1 MVELVRDLK
10 RTHTILLVE
19 HDIQAVFSIADR
31 ITVLVSGRTVVT
43 GTPEQVRTN
52 AEVRE
57 AYLGEE

>member
-1 MVELVRDLK
+1 
-10 RTHTILLVE
+10 
-19 HDIQAVFSIADR
+19 VFSIADR